1 MDIYYGRYPDRLKTI
16 EKVAESLNLVS
27 PQLLDVSPE
36 CILRFAS
43 KMTTNSQTQ
52 WTALKEKYATI
63 LDQETYSMRFRRE
76 ANRCQSRS

>member
-16 EKVAESLNLVS
+16 EK
-27 PQLLDVSPE
+27 LLDVSPE

-63 LDQETYSMRFRRE
+63 LDQDIFDEIPPRG
-76 ANRCQSRS
+76 